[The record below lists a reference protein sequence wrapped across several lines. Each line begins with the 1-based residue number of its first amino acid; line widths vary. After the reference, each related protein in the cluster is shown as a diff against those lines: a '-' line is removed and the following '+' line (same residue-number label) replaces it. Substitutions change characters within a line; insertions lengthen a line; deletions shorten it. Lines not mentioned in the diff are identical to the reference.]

1 MQAHLRDRH
10 VCDTVKRDSSRNHR
24 ESELLV
30 GGDPRRCA
38 LTSHVNQHSNVNQ
51 PSHLVFPKLWVLW
64 ISPRA
69 DIWTLTCLHVC
80 KILLTQKV
88 PRYFGYKIPDDSCSP
103 SMGY

>member
-1 MQAHLRDRH
+1 MQAQLRDRH
-10 VCDTVKRDSSRNHR
+10 VCDTVKRDSSKIQK

-38 LTSHVNQHSNVNQ
+38 LTSHVNRHSNVNQ
-51 PSHLVFPKLWVLW
+51 PSHLVFPKLWMLLW
-64 ISPRA
+64 VSPRA
-69 DIWTLTCLHVC
+69 YSDVPAC
-80 KILLTQKV
+80 KTPLTQKV